1 MRTSGENRNVMV
13 HMLDKVPM
21 VTLVRCGDGEK
32 ETNVENEAAKVE
44 KRGKRQNKTE
54 SPSLFTNDNETCRP
68 CSTKT
73 ARAVLAEVLCLLHL
87 L

>member
-1 MRTSGENRNVMV
+1 MRTSGENGNVMV

-44 KRGKRQNKTE
+44 KRG
-54 SPSLFTNDNETCRP
+54 P